1 MRAALDGVAYHEG
14 GVWTTDA
21 PFRETFGKAAR
32 FSEQGGLAVE
42 MECTAL
48 MSIALFRGIEFG
60 ALLVITDELFSGKWK
75 TGFNT
80 PEIQSTRERI
90 AKVVTSVVLK

>member
-1 MRAALDGVAYHEG
+1 MLH
-14 GVWTTDA
+14 
-21 PFRETFGKAAR
+21 FGRLSRKR
-32 FSEQGGLAVE
+32 PDSVSKGGLAVE
-42 MECTAL
+42 KECTAL

-80 PEIQSTRERI
+80 PEVQSTRERI
-90 AKVVTSVVLK
+90 AKVVTSIVLK